1 MVSNC
6 GGLMS
11 AERHIA
17 FLTGTRADFGKIKA
31 LILKTHEHKVR
42 VSVIATG
49 MHMQERF
56 GNTVLEIS
64 RSIPAEIEI
73 YSFQNQSDGD
83 TMDRVVANTISKVS
97 DFLDS
102 HSVDALVVH
111 GDRPETLAGA
121 ISGALRNTP
130 VIHIEGGELSGTIDG
145 VIRHAVTK
153 LSHIHLV
160 SNDEARNRLIQ
171 LGEQTKTI
179 HVIGSPDIDVMS
191 SPDLP
196 NIATVRER
204 YNINFHPYSIAI
216 FHPVT
221 TDPEASRKAAKEFV
235 DAIIESG
242 RNFVV
247 IHPNNDTGYE
257 HILEQYLR
265 LRAEPSRF
273 RCFESLRFEYFLT
286 LLKNADVIVGNS
298 SAGIR
303 EAPHYGVPAV
313 DVGDRQRGR
322 HDDPGIISVR
332 AKKSAIIDAIRATE
346 TMSATPSPQ
355 AFGDGKSALR
365 FAELLD
371 SDALFAT
378 PTDKVFVDLKE
389 IM

>member
-1 MVSNC
+1 
-6 GGLMS
+6 MS

-31 LILKTHEHKVR
+31 LILVAHKNRVR

-64 RSIPAEIEI
+64 RSVPADIEI
-73 YSFQNQSDGD
+73 YSFQNHSDND
-83 TMDRVVANTISKVS
+83 TMDRVVANTIVHIS

-102 HSVDALVVH
+102 HAPDALVVH
-111 GDRPETLAGA
+111 GDRPEALAGA

-145 VIRHAVTK
+145 VIRHAVSK

-160 SNDEARNRLIQ
+160 SNDDARTRLIQ
-171 LGEQTKTI
+171 LGERVESI

-196 NIATVRER
+196 ELSNVRER
-204 YNINFHPYSIAI
+204 YDIRFDPYAIAI

-221 TDPEASRKAAKEFV
+221 TDPAASKDAANEFV
-235 DAIIESG
+235 DALIDSG
-242 RNFVV
+242 KNFVV
-247 IHPNNDTGYE
+247 IHPNNDTGFE
-257 HILEQYLR
+257 HILEQYSR
-265 LRAEPSRF
+265 LQSDPQRF

-286 LLKNADVIVGNS
+286 LLKNAAVIVGNS
-298 SAGIR
+298 SVGIR
-303 EAPHYGVPAV
+303 EAPFYGVPAI

-322 HDDPGIISVR
+322 HDDPNIISVP
-332 AKKSAIIDAIRATE
+332 ADASAIVEALRAAEKLTG
-346 TMSATPSPQ
+346 TPEVQ
-355 AFGDGKSALR
+355 TFGDGKSAHR

-371 SDALFAT
+371 SDVFFAT

>member
-1 MVSNC
+1 
-6 GGLMS
+6 MS
-11 AERHIA
+11 AERHLA

-31 LILKTHEHKVR
+31 LILVAHDSRIR

-64 RSIPAEIEI
+64 RSIPTEVEI
-73 YSFQNQSDGD
+73 YSFQNHGEND
-83 TMDRVVANTISKVS
+83 TMDRVVANTITHVS
-97 DFLDS
+97 NFLDS
-102 HSVDALVVH
+102 HAPDALVVH
-111 GDRPETLAGA
+111 GDRPEALAGA

-145 VIRHAVTK
+145 VIRHAVSK

-160 SNDEARNRLIQ
+160 SNAEARTRLIQ
-171 LGEQTKTI
+171 LGEQAESI

-196 NIATVRER
+196 ELSNVRER
-204 YNINFHPYSIAI
+204 YDIRFDPYTIAI

-221 TDPEASRKAAKEFV
+221 TDPEASKRASEQFV
-235 DAIIESG
+235 DALITSG
-242 RNFVV
+242 KNFVV
-247 IHPNNDTGYE
+247 IHPNNDTGFE
-257 HILEQYLR
+257 HILEQYSR
-265 LRAEPSRF
+265 LQAEPERF

-286 LLKNADVIVGNS
+286 LLKNADAIVGNS

-303 EAPHYGVPAV
+303 EAPFYGVPAI

-322 HDDPGIISVR
+322 HDDPNIVSVP
-332 AKKSAIIDAIRATE
+332 AEASAIIEALRTAE
-346 TMSATPSPQ
+346 RMSTAPAAQT
-355 AFGDGKSALR
+355 FGDGKSALR

-371 SDALFAT
+371 SDVFFAT